1 MDDATRARIAANKA
15 AALEKLA
22 EKKRKAEE
30 RKRKAAEAA
39 EPQCEPQ
46 WTDEPLMEDD
56 CRLGFG
62 KHAEKTASWVYE
74 NEEDYARWVYSIVE
88 EYWSQNMKNFAEYVE
103 ERENA
108 RMASYRG
115 TPHPYEG
122 KRRSWMGG
130 TADRTKK
137 RTRRSGS
144 EVSDDE
150 DEDDARATKEQDS
163 GSRVFLIQDRTT
175 ATRRTSP
182 NRTAATRNTMN
193 TTMTSTMKNPRSPVC
208 TRGTTVTTDSTTSDW
223 RGLRGRRSG

>member
-1 MDDATRARIAANKA
+1 MEAAPPKPTMDDATRARIAANKA
-15 AALEKLA
+15 AALKKLA
-22 EKKRKAEE
+22 ERKRKAEE
-30 RKRKAAEAA
+30 RKHKTAEAA

-74 NEEDYARWVYSIVE
+74 NEEDYARWVYGCVE
-88 EYWSQNMKNFAEYVE
+88 EYWCQNMKNFAEYVE

-122 KRRSWMGG
+122 KRRSRMGG

-137 RTRRSGS
+137 RTRRSDS
-144 EVSDDE
+144 EDSDDE
-150 DEDDARATKEQDS
+150 DEDDARATKKTRFRQPCFPYPGSDDS
-163 GSRVFLIQDRTT
+163 DEEDE
-175 ATRRTSP
+175 P
-182 NRTAATRNTMN
+182 E
-193 TTMTSTMKNPRSPVC
+193 
-208 TRGTTVTTDSTTSDW
+208 SDC
-223 RGLRGRRSG
+223 SGEEHDEHYDDLDDEEPTFPSMYTWHHGDHRQYD

>member
-1 MDDATRARIAANKA
+1 MEAAPPKPTMDDATHARIAANKA

-46 WTDEPLMEDD
+46 LTDEPLMEDD

-74 NEEDYARWVYSIVE
+74 NEKGYVRWVYCFVE

-108 RMASYRG
+108 SMATRG

-144 EVSDDE
+144 EDSDDE
-150 DEDDARATKEQDS
+150 DEDDARATKRTGFRQPCFGFPYPGSDDS
-163 GSRVFLIQDRTT
+163 DEDDE
-175 ATRRTSP
+175 P
-182 NRTAATRNTMN
+182 E
-193 TTMTSTMKNPRSPVC
+193 
-208 TRGTTVTTDSTTSDW
+208 SDYNGEEHDEDYDDLDDEEHIHMCAW
-223 RGLRGRRSG
+223 HHDDHRQYD

>member
-1 MDDATRARIAANKA
+1 MEAAPPKPTMDDATRARIAANKA
-15 AALEKLA
+15 AALKKLA
-22 EKKRKAEE
+22 ERKRKAEE
-30 RKRKAAEAA
+30 RKRKTAEAA

-74 NEEDYARWVYSIVE
+74 NEEDYVRWVYCFVE

-103 ERENA
+103 EREKA
-108 RMASYRG
+108 SMATRG

-137 RTRRSGS
+137 RTHRSGS
-144 EVSDDE
+144 EDSDDE
-150 DEDDARATKEQDS
+150 DEDDARATKKNRFRQPFFGES
-163 GSRVFLIQDRTT
+163 GSDDSDEEDEEHDEHYDDLDDKEHIHMCAWDP
-175 ATRRTSP
+175 A
-182 NRTAATRNTMN
+182 NR
-193 TTMTSTMKNPRSPVC
+193 
-208 TRGTTVTTDSTTSDW
+208 
-223 RGLRGRRSG
+223 